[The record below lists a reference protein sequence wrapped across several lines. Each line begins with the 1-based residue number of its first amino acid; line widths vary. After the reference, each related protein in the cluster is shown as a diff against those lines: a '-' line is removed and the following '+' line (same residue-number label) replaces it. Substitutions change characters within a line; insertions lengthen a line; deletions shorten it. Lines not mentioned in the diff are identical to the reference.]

1 MSWHDYFHDD
11 VKFLRERLRT
21 SFVPKDKDMDKTG
34 ERPNP
39 ERGKEAP
46 LRFHSDTRH
55 I

>member
-11 VKFLRERLRT
+11 VERLRERIADSRM
-21 SFVPKDKDMDKTG
+21 SQGKDVDTA
-34 ERPNP
+34 RAIPNP

-46 LRFHSDTRH
+46 LGFHTDSRH